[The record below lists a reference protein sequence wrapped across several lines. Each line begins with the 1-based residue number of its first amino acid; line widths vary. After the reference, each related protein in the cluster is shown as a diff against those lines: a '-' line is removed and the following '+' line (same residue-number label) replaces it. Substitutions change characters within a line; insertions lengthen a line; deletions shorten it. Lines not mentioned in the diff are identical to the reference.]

1 MGAVNVP
8 AQFHACAGPEKSL
21 ERSVLAHPKLPVRE
35 MVGKKRALAA
45 PMRAFAAI
53 SSCSAWR
60 MSGRR
65 SRRSEG
71 SPSGIDGRVRSS
83 MVFPRGMGPGF
94 LPRRTE
100 MPFSCWETCFWIRG
114 ILASA
119 CSYSDLT
126 WESSSS
132 EITPPS
138 KRRVKSLYDASR
150 LLAVLYGNHEL
161 LIQIAEV
168 HVGIGHGGN

>member
-45 PMRAFAAI
+45 PMRAFAAMR
-53 SSCSAWR
+53 SCSAWR

-71 SPSGIDGRVRSS
+71 NPSGIDGRVSSS
-83 MVFPRGMGPGF
+83 MVFPSGNWSGVSAEKNGDAVF
-94 LPRRTE
+94 LLGDLFLDNRD
-100 MPFSCWETCFWIRG
+100 SCKGLFVLG
-114 ILASA
+114 L
-119 CSYSDLT
+119 DLG
-126 WESSSS
+126 ELKLGDY
-132 EITPPS
+132 PS
-138 KRRVKSLYDASR
+138 FEAQGK
-150 LLAVLYGNHEL
+150 EL
-161 LIQIAEV
+161 V
-168 HVGIGHGGN
+168 